1 MLRIS
6 VLCLV
11 CMLSVQIFSQ
21 RLAPDKYWIP
31 FTDKNNSNF
40 SIDNPQSFLS
50 LSSIE
55 RRQRHGIEL
64 SEQDIPV
71 NYAYIDSL
79 TSIGLSILGSS
90 KWFNAAIVKADSL
103 ALIYKAL
110 EFSFVKSFDP
120 ETAYR
125 IAGGSG
131 FHPDSGQAPGSETKA
146 GYSETD
152 YGRAFKQLNILTG
165 NSLHESGYLGR
176 GVKIAVLDA
185 GFYAVDSLQAFRHL
199 WEEYR
204 ILGFRDFVNSN
215 DNIFNQS
222 SHGMSVLSTMAA
234 NIPGTIIGTA
244 PEASY
249 WLLRTEDAGSEF
261 KIEEANWLMAA
272 EFADSAGVDIITSS
286 LGYNQFNDASMDY
299 TYEEMNGLVSLS
311 TRAADIAFEK
321 GMIVIASA
329 GNEGNKAWGKITAP
343 SDAFN
348 VLSIG
353 AVDTAMNMAPFS
365 SRGPTSD
372 NRVKPDLL
380 AVGYQTAV
388 ISSSGSV
395 INGFGTSFAAP
406 QIAGLTACLWQAF
419 PYRKNSE
426 IIQAI
431 KRSSDNYFTP
441 NSDRGYGVP
450 DFMLALSRLY
460 ELPDSNVQIRI
471 SPNPYIHSFEV
482 SFDMKVEEIKI
493 VDMSGITIASFRVDL
508 NPYEKIVLAPVGID
522 PGIYLLTGRN
532 KNQSK
537 VSRLIKK

>member
-6 VLCLV
+6 TIFLA

-40 SIDNPQSFLS
+40 SIDKPQSFLS
-50 LSSIE
+50 FSSIE
-55 RRQRHGIEL
+55 RRQRHGIEVT
-64 SEQDIPV
+64 EQDIPV

-79 TSIGLSILGSS
+79 SSIGLSILGSS
-90 KWFNAAIVKADSL
+90 KWFNAAIVKAESL

-125 IAGGSG
+125 IVGGSG
-131 FHPDSGQAPGSETKA
+131 VYPDSGQAPCSETKA

-152 YGRAFKQLNILTG
+152 YGRAFKQLNILGG
-165 NSLHESGYLGR
+165 NSLHESGYRGR
-176 GVKIAVLDA
+176 GIKIAVLDA
-185 GFYAVDSLQAFRHL
+185 GFYAADSLQAFRHL
-199 WEEYR
+199 WEENR
-204 ILGFRDFVNSN
+204 ILGFRDFVNSK
-215 DNIFNQS
+215 DNIFKQS

-272 EFADSAGVDIITSS
+272 EFSDSAGVDIITSS
-286 LGYNQFNDASMDY
+286 LGYNQFNDPTMDY

-311 TRAADIAFEK
+311 TRAADIAFDK

-365 SRGPTSD
+365 SRGPASD

-388 ISSSGSV
+388 INSSGSV

-419 PYRKNSE
+419 PYKKNSE

-441 NSDRGYGVP
+441 DNDRGYGVP
-450 DFMLALSRLY
+450 DFLLALSELF

-471 SPNPYIHSFEV
+471 VPNPYIHSFEV
-482 SFDMKVEEIKI
+482 SFDMKVQEIKI
-493 VDMSGITIASFRVDL
+493 VDMSGITLASFRVDL
-508 NPYEKIVLAPVGID
+508 NPYEKIVLAPVGIE